1 MKAEEFTEGTVFA
14 RSPKGLFT
22 MKFRCDYGPKAGRIV
37 KEPADCGKPKDPAKM
52 AQMRKTRARTKI
64 RQARKAKFAKK
75 VNVGSRI
82 IARLNKFRKR
92 TPKKKLKRK
101 FFR

>member
-1 MKAEEFTEGTVFA
+1 
-14 RSPKGLFT
+14 
-22 MKFRCDYGPKAGRIV
+22 MKFRCDSGPKAGRIV
-37 KEPADCGKPKDPAKM
+37 KEPADCGKPKDPSKM
-52 AQMRKTRARTKI
+52 AQMKKTRARTKI

>member
-1 MKAEEFTEGTVFA
+1 
-14 RSPKGLFT
+14 
-22 MKFRCDYGPKAGRIV
+22 MKFRCDSGPKAGRIV
-37 KEPADCGKPKDPAKM
+37 KEPADCGKPKDPSKM